1 MDESLGSSIAQ
12 HTTRR
17 RVLAGG
23 ASLLSAGAGV
33 AVLGGSEGTARAA
46 EVSSDG
52 LNVNGAHYDAPDG
65 QLYSPRIDV
74 DATWSFEGCDA
85 ATGIMVAL
93 LMDGGMTDSTTLAIP
108 GPSGSGTT
116 AVGAPV
122 ADSRNWDAEEWTPPD
137 GGTVEHT
144 VAVRVAFE
152 VRDDANDTLATAEA
166 TDDVPISVDDAGPT
180 RVASVG
186 GSGSVT
192 FVPEQG
198 DEPVSGNATQ

>member
-1 MDESLGSSIAQ
+1 MDETLGSSIAQ

-23 ASLLSAGAGV
+23 ASLLTAGAGV
-33 AVLGGSEGTARAA
+33 AVLGGIEGTARAA
-46 EVSSDG
+46 EVSADG
-52 LNVNGAHYDAPDG
+52 LNVSGAHYDAPDG
-65 QLYSPRIDV
+65 QLYSPRIGV

-85 ATGIMVAL
+85 ATGIMTAL
-93 LMDGGMTDSTTLAIP
+93 LVGGGLVDNTTLAIP
-108 GPSGSGTT
+108 GPDGSGTT
-116 AVGAPV
+116 AVGGLV
-122 ADSRNWDAEEWTPPD
+122 TDSRMWDAEEWTPPE

-152 VRDDANDTLATAEA
+152 VRDDNNDTLATAEA

-198 DEPVSGNATQ
+198 DEPVEGNVTQ